1 MLQQV
6 QSLCLVT
13 SFEFGIINRQSKI
26 SKRNVRITLSHHA
39 LYALG
44 IEEDSEDNIKSSC
57 PYALGRRMRYN
68 GRDKSSQSYEGEL
81 IAKSDSQFG
90 L

>member
-1 MLQQV
+1 MP
-6 QSLCLVT
+6 
-13 SFEFGIINRQSKI
+13 
-26 SKRNVRITLSHHA
+26 

-44 IEEDSEDNIKSSC
+44 IEEDSEDNIRSSC
-57 PYALGRRMRYN
+57 PYALGRRMCYN
-68 GRDKSSQSYEGEL
+68 GRDKSSQSYEGEHTY